1 MKHLEVLE
9 TKSQALCYHNDLVN
23 LSLSYQNSHQLLI
36 LLRPQKC
43 MFALSPSDVLQRSE
57 VLPAP
62 LSSPPPHILPLIL
75 IFSPF
80 LFPIF

>member
-9 TKSQALCYHNDLVN
+9 TKSQAPCYHNDLVK
-23 LSLSYQNSHQLLI
+23 LSLSYQNSHQMLI

-43 MFALSPSDVLQRSE
+43 MFAFSPSDVLQLSE

-62 LSSPPPHILPLIL
+62 HSSPPPHILPLIL
-75 IFSPF
+75 IFFSF